1 MDRYTV
7 LEYQVSKKI
16 SFLEERVRT
25 IADEIVEV
33 IMDRVD
39 KEYFLSLLLQL
50 REFMRISKGSIEQ
63 LEIMFELMRMEVR
76 AATAKMKTKPG
87 RPKKEKPEQYQLLR
101 VRQ

>member
-7 LEYQVSKKI
+7 LEYQVSNKI

-50 REFMRISKGSIEQ
+50 REFMRIS
-63 LEIMFELMRMEVR
+63 
-76 AATAKMKTKPG
+76 
-87 RPKKEKPEQYQLLR
+87 
-101 VRQ
+101 

>member
-33 IMDRVD
+33 IMDRVE

-50 REFMRISKGSIEQ
+50 REFMRIS
-63 LEIMFELMRMEVR
+63 
-76 AATAKMKTKPG
+76 G
-87 RPKKEKPEQYQLLR
+87 RLLVLR
-101 VRQ
+101 TSR